1 MNLNAQL
8 DVAQKPI
15 SHSAVPIEKT
25 STALDAVEGYMVL
38 IANGVEYFHGAAI
51 ISSAYLTAITGE
63 SNL

>member
-38 IANGVEYFHGAAI
+38 IANGVEYFHQRNQ
-51 ISSAYLTAITGE
+51 LQTDP
-63 SNL
+63 